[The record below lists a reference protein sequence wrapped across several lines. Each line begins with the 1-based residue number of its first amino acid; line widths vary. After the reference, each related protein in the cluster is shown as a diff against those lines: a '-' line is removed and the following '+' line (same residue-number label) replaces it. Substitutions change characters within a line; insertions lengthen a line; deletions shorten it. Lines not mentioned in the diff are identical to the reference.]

1 MTTNLNSETDRVAYD
16 PAPLDHSDRPS
27 PLVFLR
33 RLYGHARQRGR
44 DYRRARG
51 MSESSPFPDRCDH
64 CGIAFETGVRYPTT
78 TAEGKQ
84 GVLEIYTFCD
94 EECKSAWGTTSA

>member
-1 MTTNLNSETDRVAYD
+1 
-16 PAPLDHSDRPS
+16 
-27 PLVFLR
+27 
-33 RLYGHARQRGR
+33 
-44 DYRRARG
+44 